1 MPTASLCFA
10 YLGILSE
17 EALKTLRNQG
27 KAPVTLSKKKKKKT
41 IVEVHNEH
49 IAWKENI
56 GSENLGE

>member
-27 KAPVTLSKKKKKKT
+27 KAPATQSKKKKKT

>member
-1 MPTASLCFA
+1 MPRASLCFA

-27 KAPVTLSKKKKKKT
+27 KAPAMQSKTKT

-49 IAWKENI
+49 TAWKENI